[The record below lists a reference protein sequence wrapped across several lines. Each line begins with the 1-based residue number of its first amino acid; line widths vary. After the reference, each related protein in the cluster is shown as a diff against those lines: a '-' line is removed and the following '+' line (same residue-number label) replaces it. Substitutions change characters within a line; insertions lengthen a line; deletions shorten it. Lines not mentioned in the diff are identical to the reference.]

1 MTQVGQ
7 IKPHGAIY
15 GQTARSA
22 ELARAA
28 VSVCKIFS
36 TSDHQVAFIGLAG
49 TAHQTAAEELGVR
62 FIPGKSFLS
71 FSMNFISRH
80 SQSGLPTWSTVDR
93 ETF

>member
-1 MTQVGQ
+1 MTQVEQ

-62 FIPGKSFLS
+62 FIPGNSSLKLFDK
-71 FSMNFISRH
+71 FN
-80 SQSGLPTWSTVDR
+80 
-93 ETF
+93 E